1 MVELRKRKTPPPPA
15 PVAKKE
21 KKAATSKTK
30 AASKGKTAE
39 DIPAPA
45 APEPSEESATM
56 EHAPESS
63 SSKTAAKSGPPKTG
77 DSIELAG
84 FGGEVETHD
93 GKKVTLSTLVD
104 ESEAGVVLFTYPKA
118 STPGCTKQACLFRDS
133 YTALS
138 STGFSIYG
146 LSNDSPKAN
155 ATFKTKQSLPYTLLC
170 DKSATLISAIGLGK
184 SPSGTVRGVFVVDK
198 AGKVLAAEP
207 GGPAPTVEVVKKL
220 VESKGGSKEG
230 LEKAEKAAKE
240 GEGEG
245 DENMEA
251 ANTAAEVADTAAK
264 VDKDV

>member
-21 KKAATSKTK
+21 KKAATPKTK

-39 DIPAPA
+39 DAPAPA

-56 EHAPESS
+56 EHAPEPS
-63 SSKTAAKSGPPKTG
+63 SSKAAAKSGPPKTG
-77 DSIELAG
+77 DSIDLAD

-104 ESEAGVVLFTYPKA
+104 ESEAGVVLFTYP
-118 STPGCTKQACLFRDS
+118 SY

-146 LSNDSPKAN
+146 LSNDTPKAN
-155 ATFKTKQSLPYTLLC
+155 TTFKTKQSLPYTLLC